1 MQAIKKIFCSP
12 QDATNLRLVWSRW
25 KTFECKKHVLVII
38 KYQGQDPWT
47 GALSQGS
54 GGFHTLHD
62 NEFLGSET
70 SNLKVISLCLVL
82 VCSRPDIFT
91 FLFHM
96 QLAKSLQHRNTWR
109 TLKITERDY
118 RRRRGEARFFSS
130 SSHEYTRTLKV
141 YTFNKSPTSYVKHFA
156 SNRDRYWRRTK
167 TLVGLSL
174 MLWSAVRWIH
184 QNLKN
189 VDWICSLRG
198 PKKRFDQRKRNFFFS
213 RDVLELWKL
222 TQN

>member
-1 MQAIKKIFCSP
+1 MKHVNKKSTQYKNPLLYLISFTNLAHCYLNKQLRQFSMQAIKKIFCSP

-109 TLKITERDY
+109 TLKITERYY
-118 RRRRGEARFFSS
+118 RRRRGEARCFF
-130 SSHEYTRTLKV
+130 
-141 YTFNKSPTSYVKHFA
+141 
-156 SNRDRYWRRTK
+156 
-167 TLVGLSL
+167 
-174 MLWSAVRWIH
+174 
-184 QNLKN
+184 
-189 VDWICSLRG
+189 
-198 PKKRFDQRKRNFFFS
+198 FFFS
-213 RDVLELWKL
+213 WVYKDLKSVHI
-222 TQN
+222 